1 MTEEECRVAFKASL
15 ELLEEKCGLKIGG
28 KVARFEELK
37 MSVRAP
43 PEVVEI
49 ASSNPELTREERIK
63 AIAESEWGRG
73 WAEGMV
79 GLVSPELAGAEREET
94 VKRLSRTLAERVV

>member
-28 KVARFEELK
+28 KVARFEDLK

-49 ASSNPELTREERIK
+49 ASSNPELTREERVK
-63 AIAESEWGRG
+63 AISESEWATG
-73 WAEGMV
+73 WAKGMAR
-79 GLVSPELAGAEREET
+79 LVTGEEKPEVVE
-94 VKRLSRTLAERVV
+94 RLSRTLAERVV